1 MFTKQAVGVGWC
13 TVLQGI
19 VLHSS
24 VVLMLRIILLVVMMI
39 TMVTTEAI
47 LRVVCVV
54 KRPSVRWTESGS
66 SSGWW
71 VRWRGSCSPSGE
83 PAEGPVAG
91 QGKTFECDPCGTRLF
106 VLATRHF
113 SPNRSFFS
121 CNKTVYNCDYY
132 DYPCGCCRVH
142 PPSHSTC
149 SEALK
154 VVSVIHTR
162 AKKQTARFNGNLEIG
177 PKLKIP
183 CKMFTKVGASW

>member
-1 MFTKQAVGVGWC
+1 MWYKALCF
-13 TVLQGI
+13 
-19 VLHSS
+19 HS
-24 VVLMLRIILLVVMMI
+24 
-39 TMVTTEAI
+39 
-47 LRVVCVV
+47 
-54 KRPSVRWTESGS
+54 W
-66 SSGWW
+66 
-71 VRWRGSCSPSGE
+71 
-83 PAEGPVAG
+83 
-91 QGKTFECDPCGTRLF
+91 
-106 VLATRHF
+106 
-113 SPNRSFFS
+113 SFFS
-121 CNKTVYNCDYY
+121 CNETVHDH